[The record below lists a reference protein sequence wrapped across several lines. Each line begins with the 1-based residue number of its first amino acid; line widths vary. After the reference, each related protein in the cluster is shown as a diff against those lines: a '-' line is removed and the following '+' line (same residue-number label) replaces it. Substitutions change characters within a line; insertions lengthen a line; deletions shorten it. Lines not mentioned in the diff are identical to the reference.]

1 MLSKKVHL
9 VFLIFN
15 DNLFAVNQPPIF
27 SSSSFTVEKSVLGR
41 YAHGVHFEGRK
52 GGWVRRKYKNE
63 EILSD
68 VGSGGSEC
76 SRRLIRTEP
85 ALTYIVLHAV

>member
-1 MLSKKVHL
+1 MFL

-15 DNLFAVNQPPIF
+15 DNLFAVNQPPSF

-41 YAHGVHFEGRK
+41 YTHGVHFEGRK
-52 GGWVRRKYKNE
+52 GGIGGT
-63 EILSD
+63 EIQKWGD
-68 VGSGGSEC
+68 VIGRGGSKC

-85 ALTYIVLHAV
+85 ALTYIVLHAD